1 MTIVFRVNPRLE
13 KGELLKERWYLTVM
27 VTDDG
32 HIAQYFRSAPL
43 GRIGT
48 QRLHDSKTITSTTRA
63 VDHRGLIESI
73 KT

>member
-32 HIAQYFRSAPL
+32 HIAQIFAVLRSAESGL
-43 GRIGT
+43 NGYMT
-48 QRLHDSKTITSTTRA
+48 VKRLHQRQ
-63 VDHRGLIESI
+63 GQSI
-73 KT
+73 IVA